1 MSQVDRPELTV
12 KPEPF
17 LTLQIS
23 AGDAGT
29 YVKCNELGVGLG
41 IGGSDTRD
49 KTVKGIN
56 DVISGRASILLNRA
70 EAGTLPEDVTPEQL
84 DIAKRIV
91 EAEKNGIAVADLIRP
106 Q

>member
-1 MSQVDRPELTV
+1 MPQVDRPELTA

-23 AGDAGT
+23 AGDAGA
-29 YVKCNELGVGLG
+29 YVRCNELGVGLG
-41 IGGSDTRD
+41 IGGSDKRD
-49 KTVKGIN
+49 EAVEGIN
-56 DVISGRASILLNRA
+56 YAISGRASGLVRRA
-70 EAGTLPEDVTPEQL
+70 EAGTLPKNVTPEQL

-91 EAEKNGIAVADLIRP
+91 EAEKNGISVADLIKP